1 LRAWRHLPPGIAK
14 RYPAKPAVQQC
25 RPTGLPVVVVDND
38 ACWIV
43 AATGLIA
50 DILSDVL

>member
-1 LRAWRHLPPGIAK
+1 VQLPARPG
-14 RYPAKPAVQQC
+14 YQW
-25 RPTGLPVVVVDND
+25 VVVDND
-38 ACWIV
+38 VVLIV